1 MIFAHFLQAH
11 TFQLHFKQCASLP
24 VARGNPHCVL
34 VDGTVY
40 TGGGHAERKQDK
52 SLVFKYDF
60 EKDQWAT
67 LPPCPSEVFGL
78 GHLSG
83 KLIAAGGILRD
94 RVTGNVYSFHTDSH
108 SWKKI
113 PAMPTPRFRPT
124 VVSGRLVVA
133 VCGGIEPQNIVSDK
147 VEVLRDG
154 SSQWYT
160 VDPLPMPGCLM
171 KPVIVGDTCYLIG
184 GYSTWHPCIPTNH
197 VMHSPVASLFTP
209 SSAHSS
215 NASMWQLLPKTM
227 PYNRSVA
234 ASLGGL
240 LIAIGGWDETATNA
254 VFAYSPAAPSWVQVG
269 NLPSSRRAG
278 GAVTLPSGEVMVV
291 GGIDDRQESMST
303 VLLLSLQF

>member
-24 VARGNPHCVL
+24 VTRGNPHCVL
-34 VDGTVY
+34 VDGIVY
-40 TGGGHAERKQDK
+40 TGGGHTERKQDM

-67 LPPCPSEVFGL
+67 LPPCPSELFGL

-83 KLIAAGGILRD
+83 KLIAAGGILWG

-108 SWKKI
+108 SWKEI

-124 VVSGRLVVA
+124 VVSHRLAIA
-133 VCGGIEPQNIVSDK
+133 VCGGIEKTNVVSDK

-160 VDPLPMPGCLM
+160 VGPLPMAGCLM
-171 KPVIVGDTCYLIG
+171 KPAIVGDTCYLMG
-184 GYSTWHPCIPTNH
+184 GYSTWHPSIPTNN

-209 SSAHSS
+209 SSRSS
-215 NASMWQLLPKTM
+215 NASVWRLLPRNM

-240 LIAIGGWDETATNA
+240 LLAIGGWDETATNA

-269 NLPSSRRAG
+269 NLPSSHRAG
-278 GAVTLPSGEVMVV
+278 GAVTLPGGEVMVV
-291 GGIDDRQESMST
+291 GGIDDRQESIST

>member
-1 MIFAHFLQAH
+1 M
-11 TFQLHFKQCASLP
+11 P
-24 VARGNPHCVL
+24 VARGNPHCVV
-34 VDGTVY
+34 VDGIVY
-40 TGGGHAERKQDK
+40 VGGGYADK
-52 SLVFKYDF
+52 EQYKSTIFKYDI
-60 EKDQWAT
+60 EKDLWSS

-94 RVTGNVYSFHTDSH
+94 RVTGNVYSFHVDSNN
-108 SWKKI
+108 WKEI

-124 VVSGRLVVA
+124 VASHRLAIA
-133 VCGGIEPQNIVSDK
+133 VCGGVGKKGGISDK

-154 SSQWYT
+154 SSQWCT

-171 KPVIVGDTCYLIG
+171 KPAIVGDTCYLMG
-184 GYSTWHPCIPTNH
+184 GYSTWHPSTPTNH

-209 SSAHSS
+209 SSSRSSS
-215 NASMWQLLPKTM
+215 NASIWQLLPKGI

-240 LIAIGGWDETATNA
+240 LLAIGGWDETATDA
-254 VFAYSPAAPSWVQVG
+254 VFAYSSTGPSWVQVG
-269 NLPSSRRAG
+269 NLPSPRRAG

-291 GGIDDRQESMST
+291 GGIDNEDHHINT
-303 VLLLSLQF
+303 VLLVSLTTN

>member
-1 MIFAHFLQAH
+1 M
-11 TFQLHFKQCASLP
+11 
-24 VARGNPHCVL
+24 
-34 VDGTVY
+34 VDGVIY
-40 TGGGHAERKQDK
+40 IAGGFPARKEDG
-52 SLVFKYDF
+52 SLVFKYDT
-60 EKDQWAT
+60 EKDQWSS

-94 RVTGNVYSFHTDSH
+94 RVTANVYSFHIDSNN
-108 SWKKI
+108 WKEI

-124 VVSGRLVVA
+124 VISHRLA
-133 VCGGIEPQNIVSDK
+133 IGVCGGVGKTSISDK
-147 VEVLRDG
+147 VEVLKNG
-154 SSQWYT
+154 SSRWCT

-171 KPVIVGDTCYLIG
+171 KPAIVGDTCYLMG
-184 GYSTWHPCIPTNH
+184 GYSTWHPSTPTNH

-209 SSAHSS
+209 SSSHSS
-215 NASMWQLLPKTM
+215 NTSMWQLLPKDI

-240 LIAIGGWDETATNA
+240 LLAIGGWDEDEGTATDA

-278 GAVTLPSGEVMVV
+278 GAITLPSGEVMVV
-291 GGIDDRQESMST
+291 GGIDHENHHINT
-303 VLLLSLQF
+303 VLLVSLIAH